1 MSAWQLLLLM
11 ISSEDHGKEVLVTE
25 VGRILLF
32 SIIEVATEIFE
43 EEVDFCETR
52 DLQDGVDKLTVTV
65 LVEVLADSLI
75 LEDFDLI
82 CFLFSAFKELFS
94 DLLCLIISVRLSFF
108 CTSL

>member
-1 MSAWQLLLLM
+1 MVMEGLEEERTMSAWQLLLLM
-11 ISSEDHGKEVLVTE
+11 ISSEDHGGEEVFVTV

-32 SIIEVATEIFE
+32 SMVKVATEIFE

-75 LEDFDLI
+75 LEDF
-82 CFLFSAFKELFS
+82 FLYRFYYQ
-94 DLLCLIISVRLSFF
+94 LLKN
-108 CTSL
+108 